1 MSALPTENGYH
12 HGNLSNALLEAAEQL
27 LVKRGVAALSLR
39 EVAKLAGVSHAA
51 PYRHFKSKAALLQAM
66 AESGFERLRAV
77 IRMAADSMPH
87 DPEQQLAAAGVAY
100 VHIAVRSPELLQ
112 LMFSTGLEQPEG
124 KAPGSVVMVES
135 LVDIIKTGIEAG
147 VFRNRDPRELALV
160 AWTSMH
166 GLAMLLAAREITI
179 NEADDAALEELV
191 RSVAQHVIYGISR

>member
-12 HGNLSNALLEAAEQL
+12 HGNLRNALLEAAEQL